1 MKVRAA
7 TPIHTKMRKE
17 RKKKAK
23 RKALATGELMLR
35 MQLQLK
41 TSQKLLKK
49 SIKMTLET
57 LANLKQLQMQWQKIK
72 SQLMTGATSTNLPA
86 KNQQKKKLKLNKQ
99 KLMQTSATSINL
111 PAKSP
116 HKLTRIRSITRLKSH
131 QRQT

>member
-1 MKVRAA
+1 MSNLLKKRREAMNGA
-7 TPIHTKMRKE
+7 ILEEKTQR
-17 RKKKAK
+17 KKAK

-49 SIKMTLET
+49 RKKMTLET

-86 KNQQKKKLKLNKQ
+86 KNQ
-99 KLMQTSATSINL
+99 
-111 PAKSP
+111 
-116 HKLTRIRSITRLKSH
+116 
-131 QRQT
+131 